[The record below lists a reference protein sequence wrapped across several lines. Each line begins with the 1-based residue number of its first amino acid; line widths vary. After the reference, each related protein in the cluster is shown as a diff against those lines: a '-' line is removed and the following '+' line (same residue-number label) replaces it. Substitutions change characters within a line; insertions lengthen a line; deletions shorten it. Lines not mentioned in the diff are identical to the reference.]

1 MGTREWRYASV
12 ILLLL
17 ALLTVKSLVLDGVK
31 DLSGEEAE
39 FARYVAQSIESQEKW
54 AINKTDALSYKIV
67 RIKKINEETATITTD
82 EEKKNS
88 IELSGHYTARV
99 RKYIL
104 WILPYGDFSISIEN
118 K

>member
-1 MGTREWRYASV
+1 MGIREWRYASV
-12 ILLLL
+12 VLLLL

-39 FARYVAQSIESQEKW
+39 FASYVEKTIENQEKW
-54 AINKTDALSYKIV
+54 AINKTDVLSYKIV
-67 RIKKINEETATITTD
+67 KIKKTNEETAIITTD
-82 EEKKNS
+82 EEEKKS